1 MIGWDWGHSP
11 GSGNRL
17 CLVPSLQR
25 LSPVPASLLLDE
37 LAAGMD
43 PRQRRIFR
51 GLLAEVTGDVRGLL
65 STHDPG
71 RATEAAYSALLEG
84 TVAVSG

>member
-1 MIGWDWGHSP
+1 
-11 GSGNRL
+11 
-17 CLVPSLQR
+17 
-25 LSPVPASLLLDE
+25 
-37 LAAGMD
+37 MD